1 MENAWTKTQMV
12 HTLDETTSK
21 NKTVFLM
28 GSGLFIPAS
37 TIISGINFT
46 HRYRLRVVL
55 QGARG

>member
-1 MENAWTKTQMV
+1 MV